1 MKRIFKY
8 ILLLC
13 LPCLYSGCD
22 ILEVTPM
29 EFTAPDNFY
38 KTDDE
43 LTSALY
49 GVYFY
54 MNNIYIGE
62 YNNIILGDLGTDVT
76 YSRAGQFVPV
86 FQYYRMDSPTVEF
99 SYAWRDHYA
108 AIGAANMLISRAQKS
123 PVEGEYKEQVIAE
136 AKVLRAYFY
145 HNLILLWGD
154 VPLWTDELDVDVMPN
169 LPRSPKSDVVKQIYD
184 DLNTAI
190 PHLPDSYS
198 SEDLGR
204 ITSWAAKSLWARISL
219 LQGDYETAYI
229 QAKDVIDNSPHELL
243 LNYADVF
250 DWHNEFNS
258 ELIFVTPKQQD
269 CQGSTIHT
277 CVSPQLNKERVT
289 FDPLFESGQTALRPD
304 GVRVSSSESLFQG
317 FGNFVSF
324 NSYINSFEDGDTRVS
339 MVSWNSLQVRN
350 EKTGK
355 ERTVSLKGI
364 GKSKHYILKWMA
376 FDEPNK
382 NGGRDIHHI
391 RLAEL
396 YLILAEAAN
405 EKDLPDEAIAALNN
419 IRKRAFGDDM
429 HNYTNTDAASQY
441 YLADKNA
448 IKEAIINENK
458 WELGAEGVRR
468 WYLIH
473 WGYDYLYGA
482 LESLVYENNK
492 GQQVVEN
499 AEALKN
505 IKPYH
510 VLFKIPVQEFVK
522 NPNLG
527 NNNPGYE

>member
-8 ILLLC
+8 ILVLALSFS
-13 LPCLYSGCD
+13 YSGCD
-22 ILEVTPM
+22 ILEVNPKD
-29 EFTAPDNFY
+29 FTSPENFF
-38 KTDDE
+38 KTKDE
-43 LTSALY
+43 LTMGLY

-86 FQYYRMDSPTVEF
+86 FQYYRMESPTIEF
-99 SYAWRDHYA
+99 SDAWREHYT
-108 AIGAANMLISRAQKS
+108 AIGAANMLINRAQKS
-123 PVEGEYKEQVIAE
+123 LVDEDYKEQVIAE

-145 HNLILLWGD
+145 NNLILLWGD
-154 VPLWTDELDVDVMPN
+154 VPLWTDELDINVMPN
-169 LPRSPKSDVVKQIYD
+169 LPRSPKTDVLKQIYD
-184 DLNTAI
+184 DLEKAI
-190 PHLPDSYS
+190 PHLPSSYS
-198 SEDLGR
+198 PEEMGR
-204 ITSWAAKSLWARISL
+204 ITSWAAKSLWARISI
-219 LQGDYETAYI
+219 LQGDYETAYKL
-229 QAKDVIDNSPHELL
+229 AKDVTENSPHDLL
-243 LNYADVF
+243 TNYADVF
-250 DWHNEFNS
+250 DWHNEFNK
-258 ELIFVTPKQQD
+258 ELIFVTPKQKD
-269 CQGSTIHT
+269 CQGSIIHT
-277 CVSPQLNKERVT
+277 YVSPQLNKERVT
-289 FDPLFESGQTALRPD
+289 FDPLFKKGQTALRPD
-304 GVRVSSSESLFQG
+304 GKQVSSSESLFQG

-324 NSYINSFEDGDTRVS
+324 NSYINSFEEGDTRVK
-339 MVSWNSLQVRN
+339 MMSWNSLTMSN
-350 EKTGK
+350 GK
-355 ERTVSLKGI
+355 TVSLKGV

-405 EKDLPDEAIAALNN
+405 EKDLPDEAIKALNV
-419 IRKRAFGDDM
+419 IRKRAFGDEL
-429 HNYTNTDAASQY
+429 HNYTNTDPTSKY
-441 YLADKNA
+441 YLIDKNA

-473 WGYDYLYGA
+473 WGYDYLYRA
-482 LESLVYENNK
+482 LDTLEIEKNGEMVK
-492 GQQVVEN
+492 EN

-510 VLFKIPVQEFVK
+510 VLFKIPTQEFVK

-527 NNNPGYE
+527 HNNPGYE